1 MDPEPSSRSPTT
13 HSFTEHPKR
22 GKNWAESQRWQTQP
36 SPSER
41 RSRGGWPRT
50 QHAASEVCRVAI
62 GAAPTWL
69 EASPSSPANVHS
81 DATGA
86 ATNGTRQA
94 GRQGPGRRPLRRG
107 GETKRVYVKNRRVKA
122 SHVAASTVVADT
134 GDGILLAWAAGGR
147 CHDRPPRKSSA
158 AVHVH
163 LETGSEPRAGTTS
176 LARRCHCPLV
186 VSSLVGTCVRAAQV
200 FRCV

>member
-22 GKNWAESQRWQTQP
+22 GKNWAESGRWQTQP
-36 SPSER
+36 SQLARPSPSER
-41 RSRGGWPRT
+41 RRRMAAADAARSQRGVSR
-50 QHAASEVCRVAI
+50 RVAI

-94 GRQGPGRRPLRRG
+94 GPGRRPLRRG

-158 AVHVH
+158 AEHVH
-163 LETGSEPRAGTTS
+163 LETASEPRAGTSS
-176 LARRCHCPLV
+176 LARRHY
-186 VSSLVGTCVRAAQV
+186 
-200 FRCV
+200 